1 MILSKEFIL
10 LNKTG
15 LHARPAA
22 ILVKALSKFQSDVK
36 ITYNGKEV
44 NAKSFISITSLGI
57 DKNSKIIVNI
67 NGTDA
72 DKAMQTIEDLLNNK
86 FGEKE

>member
-1 MILSKEFIL
+1 MVLSKEFTL

-22 ILVKALSKFQSDVK
+22 ILVKALSKFQSDIK
-36 ITYNGKEV
+36 IIYNGKEV

-72 DKAMQTIEDLLNNK
+72 DKAMQTIEDLVNNK

>member
-1 MILSKEFIL
+1 MLLSKEFIL

-22 ILVKALSKFQSDVK
+22 ILVKALSKFQSDIK
-36 ITYNGKEV
+36 IIYDNKEV

-57 DKNSKIIVNI
+57 EKNSKIIVDI
-67 NGTDA
+67 NGADA
-72 DKAMQTIEDLLNNK
+72 DKAMQIVGDLVNNK

>member
-1 MILSKEFIL
+1 MVLSKEFTL

-22 ILVKALSKFQSDVK
+22 ILVKALSKFQSDIK
-36 ITYNGKEV
+36 IIYNGKEV

-57 DKNSKIIVNI
+57 DKNSKIIVNT

-72 DKAMQTIEDLLNNK
+72 DKAMQTIEDLVNNK